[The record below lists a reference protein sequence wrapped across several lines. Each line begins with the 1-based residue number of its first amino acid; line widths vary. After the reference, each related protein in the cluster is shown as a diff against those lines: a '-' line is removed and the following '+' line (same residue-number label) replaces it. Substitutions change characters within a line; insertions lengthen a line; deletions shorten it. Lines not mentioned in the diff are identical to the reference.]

1 MENTEMER
9 TKSFLDSAELIAMD
23 ASDQRAFNT
32 IFKNQLGESHEWE
45 IPTLLDIYRAG
56 LLAGHLKS
64 ALKERGD
71 NTVDDEINIDEL
83 IGIIAGDDP
92 QKLDNSSLY
101 VEVLDFVQIA
111 LDKAFTAGYLRAIK
125 DELQG

>member
-9 TKSFLDSAELIAMD
+9 TRSFLDSAELITMD
-23 ASDQRAFNT
+23 ASDQKAFDT
-32 IFKNQLGESHEWE
+32 IFKCRLGESHNWE

-71 NTVDDEINIDEL
+71 DTIDSEINISEL

-92 QKLDNSSLY
+92 KKLDDSELY
-101 VEVLDFVQIA
+101 VEVLDYIQMA
-111 LDKAFTAGYLRAIK
+111 LDRAFTAGYLRAIK
-125 DELQG
+125 DELQ

>member
-1 MENTEMER
+1 MENKEQEKTR
-9 TKSFLDSAELIAMD
+9 AFLDSSDLLRMD
-23 ASDQRAFNT
+23 VTDQKAFDM
-32 IFKNQLGESHEWE
+32 IFRNQLGESHSWE

-56 LLAGHLKS
+56 LLSGHLKS

-83 IGIIAGDDP
+83 IGIITDDP
-92 QKLDNSSLY
+92 KKLDDSKLY
-101 VEVLDFVQIA
+101 EKVLDFIEPA
-111 LDKAFTAGYLRAIK
+111 LDRAFTAGYLRAIK

>member
-1 MENTEMER
+1 MKKWKKTR
-9 TKSFLDSAELIAMD
+9 SFLDSADLIRMD
-23 ASDQRAFNT
+23 ASDQKAFDM
-32 IFKNQLGESHEWE
+32 IFKNQLGESHSCE

-56 LLAGHLKS
+56 LLSGHLKS

-83 IGIIAGDDP
+83 IGIITDDDP
-92 QKLDNSSLY
+92 KKLDDSNLY
-101 VEVLDFVQIA
+101 VEVLDFIEPA
-111 LDKAFTAGYLRAIK
+111 LDRAFTAGYLRAIK

>member
-1 MENTEMER
+1 MKKWKKTR
-9 TKSFLDSAELIAMD
+9 SFLDSADLIRMD
-23 ASDQRAFNT
+23 ASDQKAFDM
-32 IFKNQLGESHEWE
+32 IFKNQLGESHSWE

-56 LLAGHLKS
+56 LLSGHLKS

-83 IGIIAGDDP
+83 IGIITDDDP
-92 QKLDNSSLY
+92 KKLDDSNLY
-101 VEVLDFVQIA
+101 VEVLDFIEPA
-111 LDKAFTAGYLRAIK
+111 LDRAFTAGYLRAIK

>member
-1 MENTEMER
+1 MENEEMKKTR
-9 TKSFLDSAELIAMD
+9 NFLDSADLIRMD
-23 ASDQRAFNT
+23 ASDQKAFDM
-32 IFKNQLGESHEWE
+32 IFKNQLGESHSWE

-56 LLAGHLKS
+56 LLSGHLKS

-83 IGIIAGDDP
+83 IGIITDDDP
-92 QKLDNSSLY
+92 KKLDDSKLY
-101 VEVLDFVQIA
+101 EEVLDFIEPA
-111 LDKAFTAGYLRAIK
+111 LDRAFTAGYLRAIK

>member
-1 MENTEMER
+1 MKKWKKTR
-9 TKSFLDSAELIAMD
+9 SFLDSADLIRMD
-23 ASDQRAFNT
+23 ASDQKAFDM
-32 IFKNQLGESHEWE
+32 IFKNQLGESHSWE

-56 LLAGHLKS
+56 LLSEHLKS

-83 IGIIAGDDP
+83 IGIITDDDP
-92 QKLDNSSLY
+92 KKLDDSNLY
-101 VEVLDFVQIA
+101 VEVLDFIEPA
-111 LDKAFTAGYLRAIK
+111 LDRAFTAGYLRAIK